1 MLSSTSACY
10 QPTSPLPWEM
20 EDEKREM
27 GDERRVTRDGRQ
39 ETGDGKWETGD
50 GQYWQRLSEIG
61 QYGPLTVQDWKIL

>member
-1 MLSSTSACY
+1 
-10 QPTSPLPWEM
+10 
-20 EDEKREM
+20 M